1 VKDTF
6 VTTDGVRLAYCVDDY
21 TDPWKPPAT
30 LVMLHSAMSSA
41 RRFYSMVPGLAKHYR
56 VVRLDSRGHGES
68 QVPSPELPHDK
79 WRLNKDVLELFDKLG
94 IERAHILGG
103 SAGGYTAQLLA
114 IHHPE
119 RVKSLI
125 LLSATPGFKGDQGKG
140 WLRESAVRGMRPV
153 FEETVDERIAVAEA
167 DPRLI
172 QWVLDEICK
181 NDLKW
186 LERFIGHWTDT
197 WFMDD
202 VARIQCPTLIIEP
215 GAHTIGTGSAFA
227 EMEKRIP
234 KADRIVYENARH
246 NVFDYLPDRCVADA
260 LAFLKKHFPEER
272 T

>member
-1 VKDTF
+1 
-6 VTTDGVRLAYCVDDY
+6 
-21 TDPWKPPAT
+21 
-30 LVMLHSAMSSA
+30 M
-41 RRFYSMVPGLAKHYR
+41 
-56 VVRLDSRGHGES
+56 
-68 QVPSPELPHDK
+68 
-79 WRLNKDVLELFDKLG
+79 
-94 IERAHILGG
+94 
-103 SAGGYTAQLLA
+103 
-114 IHHPE
+114 
-119 RVKSLI
+119 
-125 LLSATPGFKGDQGKG
+125 
-140 WLRESAVRGMRPV
+140 

-197 WFMDD
+197 WFMED
-202 VARIQCPTLIIEP
+202 VARIQCPTLIVEP